1 MHKAV
6 WFIVLLVSLVR
17 AQNLLDTKQHIPNQP
32 KPVMPS
38 PVLSV
43 PFKTW
48 SSVLIPGLG
57 QALNHKY
64 WKIPIL
70 YGGFIGLGNTY
81 QKYQDRYQVY
91 KSQLQAEYDDDP
103 NTQNTSGLSKDALM
117 YEKNKARYLRD
128 YCAAGIGLL
137 YLINIIDAHVDAHLF
152 TYDVSDDLSFRP
164 VLPNGMPG
172 LCITFKP

>member
-1 MHKAV
+1 MRKVV
-6 WFIVLLVSLVR
+6 WFVVLSVSLVH
-17 AQNLLDTKQHIPNQP
+17 AQKLLDTKPHNQNQP
-32 KPVMPS
+32 KSVMPS

-48 SSVLIPGLG
+48 SSVIIPGLG

-70 YGGFIGLGNTY
+70 YGGFIGLGITY
-81 QKYQDRYQVY
+81 QKYQDRYLAY
-91 KSQLQAEYDDDP
+91 KSHLLAEYDNDP
-103 NTQNTSGLSKDALM
+103 NTQNTSGLSKDALKF
-117 YEKNKARYLRD
+117 EKNRARYLRD

-164 VLPNGMPG
+164 LLPNGMPG

>member
-1 MHKAV
+1 MRKVV
-6 WFIVLLVSLVR
+6 WFVVLSVSLVH
-17 AQNLLDTKQHIPNQP
+17 AQKLLDTKPHNQNQP
-32 KPVMPS
+32 KSVIPS
-38 PVLSV
+38 PLLSV

-48 SSVLIPGLG
+48 SSVIIPGLG

-70 YGGFIGLGNTY
+70 YGGFIGLGIT
-81 QKYQDRYQVY
+81 YQDRYLAY
-91 KSQLQAEYDDDP
+91 KSHLMAEYDDDP

-117 YEKNKARYLRD
+117 FEKNRARYLRD

-164 VLPNGMPG
+164 LLPNGMPG